1 MSAHNP
7 YWYRDTLLRGYV
19 CRLLWFWKV
28 YLYLFGVRVKWQY
41 LILSLILSHPV
52 LSITDL
58 IRVRLHLSLILCDVP
73 PTGITVMSHPR
84 GSPRHRHEI
93 ELHIMCRSIFW
104 FTIPP
109 RVKVGHH
116 LPPLSRCMGHHE
128 GCISQ
133 PRGHPFAISAWPA
146 EHHGHFKIYPRTARG
161 GDGKPKNWT
170 TQYAFDQFFSVL
182 KGF

>member
-7 YWYRDTLLRGYV
+7 YWHCDTSLRGYV
-19 CRLLWFWKV
+19 CRLLWFWTV

-58 IRVRLHLSLILCDVP
+58 IHVSLHLSLILSDVP

-84 GSPRHRHEI
+84 GSPRHRLEI

-109 RVKVGHH
+109 TGQSGTSPTSFIPIHGTSRGLYFATEGTSLCHFC
-116 LPPLSRCMGHHE
+116 LTGGTSRPL
-128 GCISQ
+128 
-133 PRGHPFAISAWPA
+133 
-146 EHHGHFKIYPRTARG
+146 
-161 GDGKPKNWT
+161 
-170 TQYAFDQFFSVL
+170 
-182 KGF
+182 